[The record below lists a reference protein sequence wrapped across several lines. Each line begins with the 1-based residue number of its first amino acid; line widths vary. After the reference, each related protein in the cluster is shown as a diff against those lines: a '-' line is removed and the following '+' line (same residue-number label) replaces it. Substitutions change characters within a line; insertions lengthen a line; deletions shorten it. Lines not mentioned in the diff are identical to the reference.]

1 MRHIKIISIRH
12 KNIFKSKEKV
22 KKDLNWKIHVHCFHF
37 RIRISINHIDI
48 IKGTHI
54 HTHTHLPCR
63 IYTFFDN
70 FEWSMPNVFFCLYQ
84 KKILLFKY
92 MKICPFHRS
101 SLSTHSLVF
110 NLRNINLFIRGE
122 ERKNCMCGMDTMDT
136 HRMIIIWRRIS
147 MCPHSHCCCKILIS
161 ISI

>member
-54 HTHTHLPCR
+54 HTHSSPLSH
-63 IYTFFDN
+63 IYIF
-70 FEWSMPNVFFCLYQ
+70 
-84 KKILLFKY
+84 
-92 MKICPFHRS
+92 
-101 SLSTHSLVF
+101 
-110 NLRNINLFIRGE
+110 
-122 ERKNCMCGMDTMDT
+122 
-136 HRMIIIWRRIS
+136 
-147 MCPHSHCCCKILIS
+147 
-161 ISI
+161 